1 MQLNRKNNL
10 RKLEEK
16 TAIKRMSLFIFTW
29 KKKCLADLNTDKHTE
44 QCKIKHLISFSTS
57 SD

>member
-1 MQLNRKNNL
+1 MQLIRNNNL

-16 TAIKRMSLFIFTW
+16 TAIKWMSQFIFTW
-29 KKKCLADLNTDKHTE
+29 KKKYLADLNTHKHTE
-44 QCKIKHLISFSTS
+44 QCKIKHLISLGTS